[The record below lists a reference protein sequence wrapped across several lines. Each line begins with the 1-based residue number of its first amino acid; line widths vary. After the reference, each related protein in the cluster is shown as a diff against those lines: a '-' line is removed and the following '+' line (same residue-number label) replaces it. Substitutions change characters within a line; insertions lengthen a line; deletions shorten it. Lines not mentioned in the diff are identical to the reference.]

1 MSVTIENQAPHQSGV
16 VLYAETSPRDINPAM
31 ARQLGMATSAYEVD
45 GDVRVGT
52 VHVAGYKPQLATDL
66 QGIYYP
72 DGHNAALDVYESG
85 KARERIIL
93 DEIISGVR
101 TEFDER
107 GLAMHG
113 LSSSLQFRRVD
124 IIVPAGVK
132 ATRAMEGS
140 FRRLAGDHFKDEI
153 LTTLWVAE
161 RGVITQLS
169 QNDAMIRPHPLSHPN
184 SSASQVQRTV
194 LTTGA
199 TLRPAVIDRVTYKL
213 PSTDTQLE
221 TAGTGHQ
228 ITTSAQQFD
237 TRTAQY
243 DVPLGKHGTATAAKL
258 AELDLYNGRK
268 EQAYQDYAEAPD
280 ADQAPIMF
288 DNDNHRISPHEGYQ
302 DTTFVDRATL
312 ARHLDPADSPV
323 WQSRLD

>member
-1 MSVTIENQAPHQSGV
+1 
-16 VLYAETSPRDINPAM
+16 
-31 ARQLGMATSAYEVD
+31 
-45 GDVRVGT
+45 
-52 VHVAGYKPQLATDL
+52 
-66 QGIYYP
+66 
-72 DGHNAALDVYESG
+72 
-85 KARERIIL
+85 L

-107 GLAMHG
+107 GLAMYGLG
-113 LSSSLQFRRVD
+113 LSLEFRRVD

-132 ATRAMEGS
+132 ATRAMEDS
-140 FRRLAGDHFKDEI
+140 FRRLAGDHFKNEI
-153 LTTLWVAE
+153 HPTLWVAK
-161 RGVITQLS
+161 RGVITRLS
-169 QNDAMIRPHPLSHPN
+169 RNAAIVQHHPLDHPN

-199 TLRPAVIDRVTYKL
+199 TLRPAVIDRATYKL

-221 TAGTGHQ
+221 TAGTGYQ

-243 DVPLGKHGTATAAKL
+243 DVPLGRHGTATAAKL

-268 EQAYQDYAEAPD
+268 GQAYHDYAEAPD
-280 ADQAPIMF
+280 SDQAPIMF

-302 DTTFVDRATL
+302 DTTFVDRVTL

-323 WQSRLD
+323 WQSQLD